1 MYALVRINGLL
12 TITLGLV
19 LLGVGLAIGIV
30 GVTQN
35 DQLLAIANATLMN
48 GTGYVLLDSRF
59 YTIPIATILFFV
71 GLGISSNGQLMI
83 AFADN
88 AANTRKILDF
98 LKETLKQEK
107 PAVINNIN
115 VNTDETK
122 KQDAPVVV
130 NTSDDKG

>member
-12 TITLGLV
+12 TITLDLV

-98 LKETLKQEK
+98 LKDYCSL
-107 PAVINNIN
+107 
-115 VNTDETK
+115 TDL
-122 KQDAPVVV
+122 PHVVLMRRY
-130 NTSDDKG
+130 SWDSY